1 VSKTQ
6 KPHPYIKTLKQQL
19 GEGKVDRREFLR
31 TATLL
36 GVSATAAYHF
46 ADTIEGLSPIRAARA
61 EAMPQGGVLKIGM
74 RVQEITTPHNMAWAD
89 KSNQV
94 RAVCEYLTK
103 TGYDNITRP
112 YLLEGWEASEDLQTW
127 TLRLRKGIKWHN
139 GRDFV
144 AEDVIWNLN
153 DVLDPASGSSV
164 LGLMKGYMLEEYDTG
179 EKDENGK
186 PVMSTRLWDANAIEK
201 VDDHTVR
208 LNAKASQLA
217 VPEHLFHYP
226 LPILDPEEGGNFNVG
241 SNGTGPFEF
250 TEQVVGNRA
259 VFKARKDYWGE
270 GPYVDVLEYHD
281 LGDDPS
287 AYINALAS
295 QQLHG
300 IDSAGA
306 TQIPVLKQLPHLQ
319 LYETATAETGVVR
332 GKVSEKPFDD
342 PKVRKALKLAIDS
355 EQVMNLTIAGLGE
368 KTEHTHVC
376 PIHPEY
382 HGVPGVK
389 RDVEAAK
396 KLLAEAGYPDGV
408 DLDVSISND
417 PDWMPNA
424 MQVMVQQW
432 QEAGIRVKIN
442 KMPGS
447 QFWDIWDKV
456 PFGFTIWYHRPLGVM
471 VLGLG
476 YRSGVPWNESEYSN
490 KEFDE
495 LLAQA
500 EGTLDVDER
509 RKIMGKL
516 EKIMYEDGP
525 ITQPFWKSV
534 VTFYDKRVKGAG
546 AHPTNYIF
554 AEGLAVES

>member
-1 VSKTQ
+1 
-6 KPHPYIKTLKQQL
+6 
-19 GEGKVDRREFLR
+19 
-31 TATLL
+31 
-36 GVSATAAYHF
+36 
-46 ADTIEGLSPIRAARA
+46 
-61 EAMPQGGVLKIGM
+61 M
-74 RVQEITTPHNMAWAD
+74 
-89 KSNQV
+89 
-94 RAVCEYLTK
+94 
-103 TGYDNITRP
+103 
-112 YLLEGWEASEDLQTW
+112 
-127 TLRLRKGIKWHN
+127 
-139 GRDFV
+139 
-144 AEDVIWNLN
+144 
-153 DVLDPASGSSV
+153 
-164 LGLMKGYMLEEYDTG
+164 
-179 EKDENGK
+179 
-186 PVMSTRLWDANAIEK
+186 
-201 VDDHTVR
+201 DDHTVR
-208 LNAKASQLA
+208 LNAKAAQLA

-250 TEQVVGNRA
+250 VKQDVGNRA

-295 QQLHG
+295 KQLHG
-300 IDSAGA
+300 IDAAGA
-306 TQIPVLKQLPHLQ
+306 TQIPVLKQLPNLQ

-332 GKVSEKPFDD
+332 GKVSKKPFDD
-342 PKVRKALKLAIDS
+342 PRVRKALKLAIDS
-355 EQVMNLTIAGLGE
+355 EQVMNLTLAGLGE

-389 RDVEAAK
+389 RDVDAAK
-396 KLLAEAGYPDGV
+396 KLLAEAGYPDGL
-408 DLDVSISND
+408 DLDVAISND

-432 QEAGIRVKIN
+432 QEAGVRVNIN

-476 YRSGVPWNESEYSN
+476 YRSGVPWNESEFSN

-500 EGTLDVDER
+500 EGTLDVEDR

-516 EKIMYEDGP
+516 EKIMYEEGP

-554 AEGLAVES
+554 AEGLALES